1 MNTTASSHFPAACC
15 APLAAFLLV
24 LGCSMVTACAPAAD
38 APATETPSAD
48 VAGSRAM
55 FEQSRLRGN
64 EFRAVGQEPGWALD
78 IDVES
83 VLDYTGDYGAVR
95 FTIPIPDAQRESDGT
110 LTYHAVTD
118 QHDLLVT
125 IRPQSC
131 TDTMSGEAFSHTV
144 SVRVDGRSLEGCGR
158 ELDPGL

>member
-1 MNTTASSHFPAACC
+1 MHIPAPWRPPYSSRTPVPALLVVLACC
-15 APLAAFLLV
+15 TL
-24 LGCSMVTACAPAAD
+24 SACAPTAD
-38 APATETPSAD
+38 APSTD

-83 VLDYTGDYGAVR
+83 VLDYTGDYGSVR
-95 FTIPIPDAQRESDGT
+95 FTIPIPDAQRDRDGT

-118 QHDLLVT
+118 RHDLLVT

-158 ELDPGL
+158 ELGPGL

>member
-1 MNTTASSHFPAACC
+1 MHIPTPRRPPDASPVFSP
-15 APLAAFLLV
+15 PLLV
-24 LGCSMVTACAPAAD
+24 MLVCRIACAPAGD
-38 APATETPSAD
+38 APSAD
-48 VAGSRAM
+48 VAGSAGV

-83 VLDYTGDYGAVR
+83 VLDYTGDSGSVR
-95 FTIPIPDAQRESDGT
+95 FTIPIPDAQRASDGT

-118 QHDLLVT
+118 RHDLLVT

-131 TDTMSGEAFSHTV
+131 TDTMSGETFSHTV

-158 ELDPGL
+158 ELGPGL